1 MKAPRRVL
9 VGVKQAADVEAL
21 VSLATRV
28 AAPRQA
34 VMVALHV
41 IELPDVVPL
50 DTRDRAWEK
59 PVRAIKRAVERQER
73 KHPRRKFTLRTVRAY
88 HAGRAIVSELK
99 KGKFE
104 LAILGYH
111 HKRTLGEL
119 IFGTTAQYL
128 LKHAPCRLLMSVP
141 ASR

>member
-21 VSLATRV
+21 VGLATHV

-34 VMVALHV
+34 KIVALHV
-41 IELPDVVPL
+41 VELPDVVPL
-50 DTRDRAWEK
+50 DTRDKTWEK
-59 PVRAIKRAVERQER
+59 PVQGIERAVKRQER
-73 KHPRRKFTLRTVRAY
+73 EYPRRKFTLRTVRAY

-99 KGKFE
+99 EGKFE

-141 ASR
+141 PSR